1 MIYLVGGAPRAGKS
15 ILGQRVAAKL
25 NVGWIATDVLRSLV
39 NDAKAG
45 DWDASPGA
53 ISATADWFFPYL
65 ERFIWGI
72 HSLAADGYLIEGVHF
87 LPRHVTA
94 LSERFPIRSVFLG
107 SSTFSLE
114 RFDAFPGRS
123 RGYASLPIEFRRRI
137 VQDVPRWSEFIARE
151 ADRAGCRYIDTGND
165 FEARLEDAQLALTA
179 V

>member
-25 NVGWIATDVLRSLV
+25 KVGWIATDVLRSIV
-39 NDAKAG
+39 NEAGAG
-45 DWDASPGA
+45 DWDASPAA

-87 LPRHVTA
+87 LPRHVA
-94 LSERFPIRSVFLG
+94 VLSERFPVRSIFLG

-114 RFDAFPGRS
+114 RFEAFPGRS
-123 RGYASLPIEFRRRI
+123 RGYAALPLELRKKI

-151 ADRAGCRYIDTGND
+151 AAGSGCPYIDTASD
-165 FEARLEDAQLALTA
+165 FEARLDAAQCALTA
-179 V
+179 G